1 MSDEEKPHSESDQ
14 EIFSFETEE
23 KEPIES
29 DDLDPPLPSLESLDI
44 GSDNKRIN
52 IKDFAAS
59 EESTKRKV
67 GLEDFQILSVIG
79 KGAYGQV
86 FLVQKNQTERIY
98 AMKVLRKAS
107 IILHGKD
114 TEHTKNERSILEEI
128 SHPFIVKLHY
138 AFQCP
143 SRLYLILSYCS
154 GGELFSYLSQERMFS
169 ESTTRFYIAELLLA
183 LEHLHSLGIIY
194 RY

>member
-1 MSDEEKPHSESDQ
+1 MSDEEKPVSESDQ
-14 EIFSFETEE
+14 EIFSFDNEE
-23 KEPIES
+23 KELMES
-29 DDLDPPLPSLESLDI
+29 NDREQPVPSLASLDI
-44 GSDNKRIN
+44 RPENQRIN
-52 IKDFAAS
+52 IKDFTTS
-59 EESTKRKV
+59 EDLTRKKV
-67 GLEDFQILSVIG
+67 GLEDFEILSVIG

-86 FLVQKNQTERIY
+86 FLVQKNETEKIY

-107 IILHGKD
+107 IVLHGKNA
-114 TEHTKNERSILEEI
+114 EHTKNERSILEEI

-169 ESTTRFYIAELLLA
+169 ENTTRFYIAELLLA

-194 RY
+194 R